1 MRKVLSF
8 LSVFTILLVNGL
20 DKKLQFNKDGKF
32 KIVQLTDLH
41 FGENDEADANNQRL
55 IRDILD

>member
-1 MRKVLSF
+1 
-8 LSVFTILLVNGL
+8 VNGL